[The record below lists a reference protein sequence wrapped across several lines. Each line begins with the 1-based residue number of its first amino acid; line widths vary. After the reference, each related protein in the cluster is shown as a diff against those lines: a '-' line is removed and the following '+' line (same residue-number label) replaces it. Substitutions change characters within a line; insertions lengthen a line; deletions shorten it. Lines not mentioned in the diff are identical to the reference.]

1 MRVTRNADIDVNEA
15 LYDHDMDF
23 RNVMEELCRKRK
35 KLMPVRAEFSYD
47 ASPELVKRML
57 DYLELSDSSRLC
69 RAVLLISALCPH
81 LRISSKTGASF
92 STIRFHRRI
101 Q

>member
-1 MRVTRNADIDVNEA
+1 MILHYIDTLFPNFFVENRCIMRVTRNADIDVNEA

-47 ASPELVKRML
+47 ASPELVKRF
-57 DYLELSDSSRLC
+57 
-69 RAVLLISALCPH
+69 A
-81 LRISSKTGASF
+81 
-92 STIRFHRRI
+92 HRRA
-101 Q
+101 